1 MPVLM
6 SYLPVPSRLMA
17 AAMRV
22 SLVAR
27 DTNARRPPL
36 PGVVRGSGSAALGE
50 AFLPG
55 RPGGPFLQSFRLP
68 VVHTGTRGRTV
79 ERDARQND
87 AQKHDQTA
95 QHAGSPHPP
104 ATWIRYM

>member
-27 DTNARRPPL
+27 DTKARRPPE
-36 PGVVRGSGSAALGE
+36 PGVVSIWVTVAPLACFGSSLLAV
-50 AFLPG
+50 
-55 RPGGPFLQSFRLP
+55 RPGGPLEFL
-68 VVHTGTRGRTV
+68 
-79 ERDARQND
+79 
-87 AQKHDQTA
+87 
-95 QHAGSPHPP
+95 
-104 ATWIRYM
+104 

>member
-27 DTNARRPPL
+27 ATNARRPPV
-36 PGVVRGSGSAALGE
+36 PGVVSVGVETAFLALGE
-50 AFLPG
+50 AFLTAFFTAPFQKTAGPPG
-55 RPGGPFLQSFRLP
+55 A
-68 VVHTGTRGRTV
+68 
-79 ERDARQND
+79 RDACKTHARQ
-87 AQKHDQTA
+87 HDQPA
-95 QHAGSPHPP
+95 QDAGRGQRIAEKGCRQGH
-104 ATWIRYM
+104 RR

>member
-17 AAMRV
+17 AAIRV

-36 PGVVRGSGSAALGE
+36 PGVVRSWLTALGE
-50 AFLPG
+50 AF
-55 RPGGPFLQSFRLP
+55 FLTAWRAIPAVLSLAGCSYRNA
-68 VVHTGTRGRTV
+68 GRTV
-79 ERDARQND
+79 ERNARQND
-87 AQKHDQTA
+87 AQEHGQAA
-95 QHAGSPHPP
+95 QYAGRRQRI
-104 ATWIRYM
+104 AKKRR

>member
-27 DTNARRPPL
+27 ETKARRPPV
-36 PGVVRGSGSAALGE
+36 PGVVRISPLGDALRAAVVL
-50 AFLPG
+50 AG
-55 RPGGPFLQSFRLP
+55 R
-68 VVHTGTRGRTV
+68 
-79 ERDARQND
+79 A
-87 AQKHDQTA
+87 
-95 QHAGSPHPP
+95 
-104 ATWIRYM
+104 I